1 MQEILHRSLFLSI
14 IKFPIKKG
22 DTMATTTDLIT
33 KINENYGKMSKGQK
47 LLANYIIDNYDK
59 AVFYTAAKLGEIIG
73 VSESTVVRF
82 AAFIGYSGYPEFQSA
97 LEELVRNKLNSSDR
111 IEITNG
117 GIEQNGVLRTVLS
130 SDALKIKN
138 TMESID
144 EAAFENAVEA
154 ILNARRIY
162 VVGIRT
168 CAPLASFLAF
178 YLNMIFDNVINVQ
191 TSSTS
196 ELFEQMIHISKE
208 DVIIGISFPRYS
220 MRTLKALEFANNRLA
235 NVITIT
241 DSIHS
246 PMNLYSSCNLIA
258 ESDMHSIVDS
268 LVAPLSVINALVVE
282 LCNRKQSDVAETL
295 DMIENVWNE
304 YQFYENDEIDL
315 VDDSIKM
322 TYPGES

>member
-1 MQEILHRSLFLSI
+1 MENLLQ
-14 IKFPIKKG
+14 
-22 DTMATTTDLIT
+22 
-33 KINENYGKMSKGQK
+33 KI
-47 LLANYIIDNYDK
+47 
-59 AVFYTAAKLGEIIG
+59 
-73 VSESTVVRF
+73 
-82 AAFIGYSGYPEFQSA
+82 
-97 LEELVRNKLNSSDR
+97 
-111 IEITNG
+111 
-117 GIEQNGVLRTVLS
+117 RTVLS

-282 LCNRKQSDVAETL
+282 LCNRKQSDVAATL

-315 VDDSIKM
+315 VDDSIRM

>member
-1 MQEILHRSLFLSI
+1 
-14 IKFPIKKG
+14 
-22 DTMATTTDLIT
+22 MATTSDLIS
-33 KINENYGKMSKGQK
+33 KINEKYGKMSKGQK

-59 AVFYTAAKLGEIIG
+59 AVFLTAAKLGEMLG

-82 AAFIGYSGYPEFQSA
+82 ASFIGYKGYPEFQQA
-97 LEELVRNKLNSSDR
+97 LEALVRAKLNSSDR
-111 IEITNG
+111 IEITSG

-138 TMESID
+138 TMETID
-144 EAAFENAVEA
+144 EAAFENAVES

-168 CAPLASFLAF
+168 CAPLASFLSF
-178 YLNMIFDNVINVQ
+178 YLNMIFDNVVNLQ

-196 ELFEQMIHISKE
+196 ELFEQMIHINEK
-208 DVIIGISFPRYS
+208 DCIIGISFPRYS
-220 MRTLKALEFANNRLA
+220 MRTLKALEFANNRRA
-235 NVITIT
+235 DVITIT

-258 ESDMHSIVDS
+258 ESDMHAAVDS
-268 LVAPLSVINALVVE
+268 LVAPLSVINALLVA
-282 LCNRKQSDVAETL
+282 LCNKKQAQVAKNLE
-295 DMIENVWNE
+295 MIEEVWNN
-304 YQFYENDEIDL
+304 YQFYENDEIDM

-322 TYPGES
+322 YYPGEI

>member
-1 MQEILHRSLFLSI
+1 
-14 IKFPIKKG
+14 
-22 DTMATTTDLIT
+22 MATTTDLIS

-47 LLANYIIDNYDK
+47 LLANYIIDNFDK
-59 AVFYTAAKLGEIIG
+59 AVFLTAAKLGDIIG

-82 AAFIGYSGYPEFQSA
+82 ASFIGYKGYPEFQQA
-97 LEELVRNKLNSSDR
+97 LEEMVRTKLNTTDR
-111 IEITNG
+111 IELTNG
-117 GIEQNGVLRTVLS
+117 GIEQNGVLRSVLS
-130 SDALKIKN
+130 ADALKVKN

-154 ILNARRIY
+154 INSARRIY
-162 VVGIRT
+162 IVGLRT

-178 YLNMIFDNVINVQ
+178 YLNMIFDNVINLQ

-196 ELFEQMIHISKE
+196 ELFEQMIHINEE
-208 DVIIGISFPRYS
+208 DCIIGISFPRYS
-220 MRTLKALEFANNRLA
+220 MRTLKALEFANNRRA
-235 NVITIT
+235 HVVTIT

-258 ESDMHSIVDS
+258 ESGMHYVVDS
-268 LVAPLSVINALVVE
+268 LVAPLSVINALIVE
-282 LCNRKQSDVAETL
+282 LCNRNQATVANNL
-295 DMIENVWNE
+295 DMIENIWND

-322 TYPGES
+322 NYSGDF

>member
-1 MQEILHRSLFLSI
+1 
-14 IKFPIKKG
+14 
-22 DTMATTTDLIT
+22 MATTSDLIS
-33 KINENYGKMSKGQK
+33 KINEKYGKMSKGQK

-59 AVFYTAAKLGEIIG
+59 AVFLTAAKLGEMLG

-82 AAFIGYSGYPEFQSA
+82 ASFIGYKGYPEFQQA
-97 LEELVRNKLNSSDR
+97 LEALVRAKLNASDR
-111 IEITNG
+111 IEITSG

-144 EAAFENAVEA
+144 EAAFENAVES
-154 ILNARRIY
+154 IIKARRIY

-168 CAPLASFLAF
+168 CAPLASFLSF
-178 YLNMIFDNVINVQ
+178 YLNMIFDNVVNLQ

-196 ELFEQMIHISKE
+196 ELFEQMIHINEE
-208 DVIIGISFPRYS
+208 DCIIGISFPRYS
-220 MRTLKALEFANNRLA
+220 MRTLKALEFANNRRA
-235 NVITIT
+235 DVITIT

-258 ESDMHSIVDS
+258 ESDMHAAVDS
-268 LVAPLSVINALVVE
+268 LVAPLSVINALLVA
-282 LCNRKQSDVAETL
+282 LCNKKQAQVAKNLE
-295 DMIENVWNE
+295 MIEEVWNN
-304 YQFYENDEIDL
+304 YQFYENDEIDM

-322 TYPGES
+322 YYPGEN

>member
-1 MQEILHRSLFLSI
+1 
-14 IKFPIKKG
+14 
-22 DTMATTTDLIT
+22 MATTTDLIS
-33 KINENYGKMSKGQK
+33 KINEKYGRMSKGQK
-47 LLANYIIDNYDK
+47 LLANYIIDNYDT
-59 AVFYTAAKLGEIIG
+59 AVFLTAAKLGEIIG

-82 AAFIGYSGYPEFQSA
+82 ASFIGYKGYPEFQQA
-97 LEELVRNKLNSSDR
+97 LEGLVRNKLNTSDR

-144 EAAFENAVEA
+144 EAAFDNAVET

-168 CAPLASFLAF
+168 CAPLASFLSF
-178 YLNMIFDNVINVQ
+178 YLNMIFDNVVNLQ

-196 ELFEQMIHISKE
+196 ELFEQMIHITEE
-208 DVIIGISFPRYS
+208 DCIIGISFPRYS
-220 MRTLKALEFANNRLA
+220 MRTLKALEFANNRRA

-258 ESDMHSIVDS
+258 ESDMHAAVDS
-268 LVAPLSVINALVVE
+268 LVAPLSVINAMIVA
-282 LCNRKQSDVAETL
+282 LCNRRQAQVAKNLE
-295 DMIENVWNE
+295 MIEEVWND

-315 VDDSIKM
+315 VDDSLKM
-322 TYPGES
+322 YYPGEN

>member
-1 MQEILHRSLFLSI
+1 
-14 IKFPIKKG
+14 
-22 DTMATTTDLIT
+22 MATTTDLIT

-82 AAFIGYSGYPEFQSA
+82 ASFIGYSGYPEFQQA
-97 LEELVRNKLNSSDR
+97 LEELVRSKLNSSDR

-144 EAAFENAVEA
+144 EAAFENAIEA
-154 ILNARRIY
+154 ILSARRIY

-168 CAPLASFLAF
+168 CAPLASFLSF
-178 YLNMIFDNVINVQ
+178 YLNMIFDNVINLQ

-196 ELFEQMIHISKE
+196 ELFEQMIHISDK
-208 DVIIGISFPRYS
+208 DCIIGISFPRYS

-235 NVITIT
+235 HVITIT

-268 LVAPLSVINALVVE
+268 LVAPLSVINALIVA
-282 LCNRKQSDVAETL
+282 LCNRKQSDVANTL
-295 DMIENVWNE
+295 DMIESVWND

-322 TYPGES
+322 NYPGEV

>member
-1 MQEILHRSLFLSI
+1 
-14 IKFPIKKG
+14 
-22 DTMATTTDLIT
+22 MATTTDLIS
-33 KINENYGKMSKGQK
+33 KINEKYGRMSKGQK

-59 AVFYTAAKLGEIIG
+59 AVFLTAAKLGEIIG

-82 AAFIGYSGYPEFQSA
+82 ASFIGYKGYPEFQQA
-97 LEELVRNKLNSSDR
+97 LEGLVRNKLNTSDR

-144 EAAFENAVEA
+144 EAAFDNAVET

-168 CAPLASFLAF
+168 CAPLASFLSF
-178 YLNMIFDNVINVQ
+178 YLNMIFDNVVNLQ

-196 ELFEQMIHISKE
+196 ELFEQMIHITEE
-208 DVIIGISFPRYS
+208 DCIIGISFPRYS
-220 MRTLKALEFANNRLA
+220 MRTLKALEFANNRRA

-258 ESDMHSIVDS
+258 ESDMHAAVDS
-268 LVAPLSVINALVVE
+268 LVAPLSVINALIVA
-282 LCNRKQSDVAETL
+282 LCNRRQAQVAKNLE
-295 DMIENVWNE
+295 MIEEVWND

-315 VDDSIKM
+315 VDDSLKM
-322 TYPGES
+322 YYPGEN

>member
-1 MQEILHRSLFLSI
+1 
-14 IKFPIKKG
+14 
-22 DTMATTTDLIT
+22 MATTTDLIT

-82 AAFIGYSGYPEFQSA
+82 ASFIGYSGYPEFQQA
-97 LEELVRNKLNSSDR
+97 LEELVRSKLNSSDR

-144 EAAFENAVEA
+144 EAAFENAIEA
-154 ILNARRIY
+154 ILSARRIY

-168 CAPLASFLAF
+168 CAPLASFLSF
-178 YLNMIFDNVINVQ
+178 YLNMIFDNVINLQ

-196 ELFEQMIHISKE
+196 ELFEQMIHISDK
-208 DVIIGISFPRYS
+208 DCIIGISFPRYS

-235 NVITIT
+235 HVITIT

-268 LVAPLSVINALVVE
+268 LVAPLSVINALIVE
-282 LCNRKQSDVAETL
+282 LCNRKQSDVANTL
-295 DMIENVWNE
+295 DMIESVWND

-315 VDDSIKM
+315 VDDSIRM
-322 TYPGES
+322 NYPGEV

>member
-1 MQEILHRSLFLSI
+1 
-14 IKFPIKKG
+14 
-22 DTMATTTDLIT
+22 MATTTDLIS
-33 KINENYGKMSKGQK
+33 KINEKYGRMSKGQK

-59 AVFYTAAKLGEIIG
+59 AVFLTAAKLGEMLG

-82 AAFIGYSGYPEFQSA
+82 ASFIGYKGYPEFQQA
-97 LEELVRNKLNSSDR
+97 LEALVRAKLNASDR
-111 IEITNG
+111 IEITSG

-138 TMESID
+138 TMETID
-144 EAAFENAVEA
+144 EAAFENAVES

-168 CAPLASFLAF
+168 CAPLASFLSF
-178 YLNMIFDNVINVQ
+178 YLNMIFDNVVNLQ

-196 ELFEQMIHISKE
+196 ELFEQMIHINEK
-208 DVIIGISFPRYS
+208 DCIIGISFPRYS
-220 MRTLKALEFANNRLA
+220 MRTLKALEFANNRRA
-235 NVITIT
+235 DVITIT

-258 ESDMHSIVDS
+258 ESDMHAAVDS
-268 LVAPLSVINALVVE
+268 LVAPLSVINALLVA
-282 LCNRKQSDVAETL
+282 LCNKKQAQVAKNLE
-295 DMIENVWNE
+295 MIEEVWNN
-304 YQFYENDEIDL
+304 YQFYENDEIDM

-322 TYPGES
+322 YYPGEI